1 MENLNHKNQ
10 SIERKY
16 SNNMRKN
23 QLLKVKNSPSEI
35 VKDFIA
41 LKDRQVKELE
51 RNITGKE

>member
-1 MENLNHKNQ
+1 
-10 SIERKY
+10 
-16 SNNMRKN
+16 MRKN

>member
-41 LKDRQVKELE
+41 LKDR
-51 RNITGKE
+51 